1 MIIIFD
7 HAVLEMY
14 SSRIHENQRNQRSHW
29 WNYFVCTVVS
39 KVNVVSD
46 GIISGIQ
53 NQRSYLSQ

>member
-29 WNYFVCTVVS
+29 WNFVCTVVS
-39 KVNVVSD
+39 KVSVVSD
-46 GIISGIQ
+46 EIISGIQ
-53 NQRSYLSQ
+53 NQRS